1 MELSVTKIMDTQVK
15 LRWFEPK
22 AANGILQGYQ
32 IVLHDI
38 SNNLNDTRRLSDP
51 QSVMEHTIGDL
62 TPFTYYKTHI
72 QAYSSK
78 FLGEPSQSVKF
89 KTDVSAPSSPQSVNV
104 TCYSQESILIQWQK
118 PEKYYN
124 QIDYYYV
131 QYKLDSAWQ
140 TEESTLSA
148 KKDKPL
154 NELLI
159 TNLSTD
165 SLYELKVIAGT
176 KSIVDPNLVYKSDSS
191 QSYKVVLQKNCES
204 KYKYYKSDC
213 LIFRKFFILDS

>member
-1 MELSVTKIMDTQVK
+1 MTKIMDTQVK
-15 LRWFEPK
+15 LRWLEPK

-62 TPFTYYKTHI
+62 TPFSYYKAHI

-78 FLGEPSQSVKF
+78 FLGEPSQPVKF
-89 KTDVSAPSSPQSVNV
+89 KTDVSAPSPPQFVNV

-140 TEESTLSA
+140 SEESTLSA
-148 KKDKPL
+148 KKDKLL

-159 TNLSTD
+159 TNLTTD

-176 KSIVDPNLVYKSDSS
+176 KSIIDQNLVYKSDSS
-191 QSYKVVLQKNCES
+191 QSFKVVLQKNCES
-204 KYKYYKSDC
+204 KY
-213 LIFRKFFILDS
+213 IFESQIVFDFSF